1 MDNCTPYCIYLHTT
15 NIRVTGVVYSNVS
28 GRWYAQMYNNL
39 KLFDYGEKIYKQV
52 MLPKGDKTLVRN
64 SDNCVVATFPPN
76 TARFECKEWDKY
88 LRTHKEV
95 RDSFELKYDCMM
107 MFECSDK

>member
-39 KLFDYGEKIYKQV
+39 KFRTYEKENFDK
-52 MLPKGDKTLVRN
+52 
-64 SDNCVVATFPPN
+64 
-76 TARFECKEWDKY
+76 
-88 LRTHKEV
+88 
-95 RDSFELKYDCMM
+95 DS
-107 MFECSDK
+107 

>member
-39 KLFDYGEKIYKQV
+39 KLFDYGEKIYFNRIYNR
-52 MLPKGDKTLVRN
+52 LLLN
-64 SDNCVVATFPPN
+64 I
-76 TARFECKEWDKY
+76 
-88 LRTHKEV
+88 L
-95 RDSFELKYDCMM
+95 
-107 MFECSDK
+107 

>member
-39 KLFDYGEKIYKQV
+39 KLYNMPAIAMF
-52 MLPKGDKTLVRN
+52 LVTAITF
-64 SDNCVVATFPPN
+64 VV
-76 TARFECKEWDKY
+76 CYD
-88 LRTHKEV
+88 
-95 RDSFELKYDCMM
+95 ELKQIW
-107 MFECSDK
+107 KNRK

>member
-39 KLFDYGEKIYKQV
+39 KLFDYGEKIYNQRNV
-52 MLPKGDKTLVRN
+52 TKGR
-64 SDNCVVATFPPN
+64 
-76 TARFECKEWDKY
+76 
-88 LRTHKEV
+88 
-95 RDSFELKYDCMM
+95 
-107 MFECSDK
+107 